1 MSDSHTLSNG
11 IGKGLQPGTLHLHP
25 LFAKKKADDTI
36 QRLKYLVLL
45 SLPSLQFHAQRPNLK
60 PPNRLKPIPI
70 FSPSVLLLYHQLP
83 LGHRPL
89 LFPILL
95 LHPHRALLHLLLVEE
110 DVASQL
116 LQVLRKARL
125 LQM

>member
-25 LFAKKKADDTI
+25 LFAKKADDTI

-45 SLPSLQFHAQRPNLK
+45 SLPSLQSHVQRPNLK
-60 PPNRLKPIPI
+60 PPNRPKPIPI

-83 LGHRPL
+83 LGHRLL